1 MTFTKETIKQ
11 AYIKLKSY
19 VYYDNT
25 DILLRRQLVEF
36 ETSIGKDFLF
46 KSPNSYYKIGGELFG
61 NKYQFT
67 LEEKFEKIATELN
80 TFHEG
85 SEFFEK
91 ILSDISINFYP
102 KKIKSQEREDNFNNF
117 ISNIRIRDNYEI
129 ERVTPFINAPIELHI
144 IAVLWI
150 MDHGPTLD
158 ANLKDECLG
167 NRLLLNKDKTEI
179 VQGSGLFKPYFKQ
192 YQKWRDNAVEIA
204 ENILKSGKNVAFI
217 NLDIKDYFSSV
228 RIKRTDLFDGRRHRS
243 LDEYYN
249 LKEIFLIIHDKYSEL
264 LAAEF
269 QSPSNF
275 YKELIDTNGQ
285 LEKVVLPIGL
295 VSSYVLANHYLNDF
309 DDEII
314 KIVKP
319 TYYGRYVDDMLF
331 VISDPTPNF
340 KINQKNEKIR
350 FNISKYKNLNPTFL
364 EKFVLETF
372 YPIIDLTGET
382 NSINENPN
390 TFILLG
396 YESLY
401 CQSEKSLI
409 HYFDHKESHL
419 VIDRLK
425 QELDEKTSE
434 FRDFPEEDENDLSFK
449 SSAYYLQYDG
459 TEGKIRTLKDYKE
472 NRFGLTVFLSNKI
485 FSALRHE
492 NHLSDDECDQIVS
505 FFKGETCLTF
515 YRLWE
520 RILTLLLVNQKPKH
534 YVDFFLHCFDEIE
547 KIKQIDKGPK
557 VEESNLKNTLVN
569 YLDTSHELALSL
581 NLDFLVKTKEVS
593 RNFEFKLNE
602 LKNSNWT
609 FLFGRFEPTKT
620 DSHWITR
627 FRSSNMMRHHYVIHP
642 LLTYSEASRKGKLK
656 DLTSINVDLKKYKL
670 DETLMKESPRRV
682 KFWECCMSIA
692 FEIIGSHSNEREI
705 DNVVVTEIFS
715 IKNQGKT
722 QKDIFYLDNAFER
735 YKTINQNHIALYE
748 LDDNSFRD
756 SFYKRKNVIKKNSPI
771 VNTQEIIVSNK
782 KRDSKNFK
790 IAFANTEVKED
801 NIIKSLR
808 GTPNL
813 SSLRYDQ
820 LAKIV
825 KKVRLD
831 KSDIL
836 LFPEFFIPINL
847 LSSLVKYSEKNH
859 VLTLTG
865 LEHIR
870 IKNTVFNFI
879 VTILPFE
886 IHGVKDAVVVFRLKN
901 HYAHL
906 EESLIRGN
914 YLKVPLPKEHRYDI
928 FNWENLYFC
937 PYYCFELANVWH
949 RSLFKAKLD
958 LLVGVEWNKDTIYFS
973 NIVESCS
980 RDLHCYIAQVNTS
993 QFGDSRLTQPTE
1005 SARRDL
1011 MNLKGGI
1018 NDSILVAEIDIDKIR
1033 EFQRK
1038 TFELTHEQKEFKPL
1052 PPDYKVDD
1060 VIKRIN
1066 NESIL

>member
-1 MTFTKETIKQ
+1 MIFTKEDIKQ

-46 KSPNSYYKIGGELFG
+46 NNPSSHYNIGGDLFDY
-61 NKYQFT
+61 KYSFT
-67 LEEKFEKIATELN
+67 LEEKFDRIATELN
-80 TFHEG
+80 NFHKG
-85 SEFFEK
+85 SKFFEA
-91 ILSDISINFYP
+91 ILSGIDINFYP
-102 KKIKSQEREDNFNNF
+102 KKIKAQEKDDNF
-117 ISNIRIRDNYEI
+117 ISNVRIKGKYEI
-129 ERVTPFINAPIELHI
+129 ERVTPFIDASIELHI

-150 MDHGPTLD
+150 MKHGVTLD
-158 ANLKDECLG
+158 ANLKNECLG
-167 NRLLLNKDKTEI
+167 NRLLLNKDKTEV
-179 VQGSGLFKPYFKQ
+179 VQGSGLFKPYFTQ
-192 YQKWRDNAVEIA
+192 YQKWRDNAVGVA

-228 RIKRTDLFDGRRHRS
+228 RIKRTDLFEGRKRKILHG
-243 LDEYYN
+243 DYN
-249 LKEIFLIIHDKYSEL
+249 LKEIFLTIHDKYSVL
-264 LAAEF
+264 LATGF

-275 YKELIDTNGQ
+275 YNELIGENEQ

-295 VSSYVLANHYLNDF
+295 VSSYVLANHYLKDF

-314 KIVKP
+314 NIIKP
-319 TYYGRYVDDMLF
+319 AYYGRYVDDLLF
-331 VISDPTPNF
+331 VISGPTPNF
-340 KINQKNEKIR
+340 KINQKNEKLR
-350 FNISKYKNLNPTFL
+350 FNISEYESLNPTSL

-372 YPIIDLTGET
+372 HPIIDLKKKTDNT
-382 NSINENPN
+382 N
-390 TFILLG
+390 TFILSG

-401 CQSEKSLI
+401 CQSDKSLI
-409 HYFDHKESHL
+409 HYFDYNESHL

-449 SSAYYLQYDG
+449 SSAYYLHYDG

-492 NHLSDDECDQIVS
+492 NHLSDEECDQIVS

-534 YVDFFLHCFDEIE
+534 YIEFFLHCFDEIE
-547 KIKQIDKGPK
+547 KIKQIDEDSK
-557 VEESNLKNTLVN
+557 VEDSDLKNTLIE
-569 YLDTSHELALSL
+569 YLDTSHELSLSL
-581 NLDFLVKTKEVS
+581 NLDFLIKTKEVS

-602 LKNSNWT
+602 LRNSNWS
-609 FLFGRFEPTKT
+609 FLFGRFEPTKA
-620 DSHWITR
+620 DSYWVTR
-627 FRSSNMMRHHYVIHP
+627 FRKSNMMRHHYVIHP
-642 LLTYSEASRKGKLK
+642 LLTYSEVSKKGKLR
-656 DLTSINVDLKKYKL
+656 DLTTIKFDLTKYKL
-670 DETLMKESPRRV
+670 DETLMNESPRRV

-692 FEIIGSHSNEREI
+692 FETIGSHNKETEI
-705 DNVVVTEIFS
+705 GNVVVTDVFS
-715 IKNQGKT
+715 VKNQK
-722 QKDIFYLDNAFER
+722 KSEEDSFYLDEAFDR
-735 YKTINQNHIALYE
+735 YKKINQNHIASYE
-748 LDDNSFRD
+748 LGDNSFRN
-756 SFYKRKNVIKKNSPI
+756 SFYRRKNIAKKNSPI
-771 VNTQEIIVSNK
+771 VNTQEIIVSDR
-782 KRDSKNFK
+782 KRDSKKFK
-790 IAFANTEVKED
+790 IAFANTQVRED
-801 NIIKSLR
+801 NIVKSMR

-831 KSDIL
+831 KSDVL
-836 LFPEFFIPINL
+836 LFPEFFVPINL

-914 YLKVPLPKEHRYDI
+914 HLKVTSPKEYRYDI

-958 LLVGVEWNKDTIYFS
+958 LLVGIEWNKDTNYYS

-993 QFGDSRLTQPTE
+993 QYGDSRLTQPTKTE
-1005 SARRDL
+1005 RKDL
-1011 MNLKGGI
+1011 MKLKGGI
-1018 NDSILVAEIDIDKIR
+1018 NDSILVTEIDIDKIR
-1033 EFQRK
+1033 EFQRQ
-1038 TFELTHEQKEFKPL
+1038 TFEITHEKEEFKPL
-1052 PPDYKVDD
+1052 PPDYNVDD
-1060 VIKRIN
+1060 VLRRIN

>member
-1 MTFTKETIKQ
+1 MTFTKADIKQ

-25 DILLRRQLVEF
+25 DLLLRRQLVEF

-46 KSPNSYYKIGGELFG
+46 NNPSSHYNIGGDLFDY
-61 NKYQFT
+61 KYSFT
-67 LEEKFEKIATELN
+67 LEEKFDRIATELN
-80 TFHEG
+80 DFHKG
-85 SEFFEK
+85 SKFFEA
-91 ILSDISINFYP
+91 ILSDIDINFYP
-102 KKIKSQEREDNFNNF
+102 KKIKVPKEDNNF
-117 ISNIRIRDNYEI
+117 ISNVRIKEKYEI
-129 ERVTPFINAPIELHI
+129 ERVTPFIDAPIELHI

-150 MDHGPTLD
+150 MKHGATLD
-158 ANLKDECLG
+158 ANLKNECLG
-167 NRLLLNKDKTEI
+167 NRLLLNKDKTEV

-192 YQKWRDNAVEIA
+192 YQKWRDNAVEVA

-228 RIKRTDLFDGRRHRS
+228 RIKRTDLFEGIKHKKVHG
-243 LDEYYN
+243 YYN
-249 LKEIFLIIHDKYSEL
+249 LKEIFLTIHDKYSVL
-264 LAAEF
+264 LATKF

-275 YKELIDTNGQ
+275 YNELIGENEQ

-295 VSSYVLANHYLNDF
+295 VSSYVLANHYLKDF

-314 KIVKP
+314 NIIKP
-319 TYYGRYVDDMLF
+319 AYYGRYVDDMLF

-340 KINQKNEKIR
+340 KINQKNKKLR
-350 FNISKYKNLNPTFL
+350 FDISEYASLNPTSL
-364 EKFVLETF
+364 EKFILETF
-372 YPIIDLTGET
+372 HPIIDLNRKTE
-382 NSINENPN
+382 NSNA
-390 TFILLG
+390 FILSG

-401 CQSEKSLI
+401 CQSDKSLI
-409 HYFDHKESHL
+409 HYFDHNESHL

-449 SSAYYLQYDG
+449 SSAYHLHYDG

-534 YVDFFLHCFDEIE
+534 YIEFFLHCFDEIE
-547 KIKQIDKGPK
+547 KIKQIDEDSK
-557 VEESNLKNTLVN
+557 VEDSNLKNTLVE
-569 YLDTSHELALSL
+569 YLDTSHELSLSL
-581 NLDFLVKTKEVS
+581 NLDFLIKTKEVS
-593 RNFEFKLNE
+593 RNFEFKLNK
-602 LKNSNWT
+602 LQSSNWS
-609 FLFGRFEPTKT
+609 FLFGRFEPTKA
-620 DSHWITR
+620 DSYWVTR
-627 FRSSNMMRHHYVIHP
+627 FRKSNMMRHHYVIHP
-642 LLTYSEASRKGKLK
+642 LLTYSKTSKNGKLK
-656 DLTSINVDLKKYKL
+656 DLTRINVDLSKYEL

-692 FEIIGSHSNEREI
+692 FETIGSHSKETEI
-705 DNVVVTEIFS
+705 DNVVVTDIFS
-715 IKNQGKT
+715 VKNQKKSE
-722 QKDIFYLDNAFER
+722 QDSFYLDDAFNR
-735 YKTINQNHIALYE
+735 YKAINQNHIASYE

-756 SFYKRKNVIKKNSPI
+756 SFYKRKNVAKKNSPI

-782 KRDSKNFK
+782 KRDTKKFR
-790 IAFANTEVKED
+790 IAFANTQVKED
-801 NIIKSLR
+801 NIIESMR

-813 SSLRYDQ
+813 TSLRYDQ

-825 KKVRLD
+825 KKARLD

-847 LSSLVKYSEKNH
+847 LSSIVKYSEKNH
-859 VLTLTG
+859 VLTITG

-906 EESLIRGN
+906 EESMIRGN
-914 YLKVPLPKEHRYDI
+914 HLKVASPKEHRYDI

-958 LLVGVEWNKDTIYFS
+958 LLVGVEWNKDTNYYS

-993 QFGDSRLTQPTE
+993 QYGDSRLTQPTKTE
-1005 SARRDL
+1005 IKDL
-1011 MNLKGGI
+1011 MKLKGGI
-1018 NDSILVAEIDIDKIR
+1018 NDSILVTEIDVDKIR
-1033 EFQRK
+1033 EFQRQ
-1038 TFELTHEQKEFKPL
+1038 TFEVTHEKQEFKPL
-1052 PPDYKVDD
+1052 PPDYNVED
-1060 VIKRIN
+1060 VLKRIN